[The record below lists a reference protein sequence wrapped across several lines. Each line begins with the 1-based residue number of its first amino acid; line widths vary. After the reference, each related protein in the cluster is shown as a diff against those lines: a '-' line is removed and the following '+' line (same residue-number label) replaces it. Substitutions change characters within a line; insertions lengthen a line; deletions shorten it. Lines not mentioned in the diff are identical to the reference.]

1 MLREEP
7 KTQEAEMADERLN
20 QEQQDQNQNQ
30 NPQADPAT
38 NPENG
43 AEANDPNVDDM
54 KSMLAKIARLE
65 ADAVRNKAALD
76 KALKNNGELTK
87 QLRQKMTA
95 SEQAEEAKK
104 EQEEAQKQRIEELEA
119 YKRRS
124 EAKERYLMQGM
135 SAELA
140 KRAAEAE
147 VAGDMEALSS
157 IQQQNTNALV
167 KAKEAEWLKN
177 RPDINAGH
185 GEEDE
190 AAKLEREIA
199 IAMGLSDTVK

>member
-1 MLREEP
+1 
-7 KTQEAEMADERLN
+7 MADERLN